1 MGSRTEIGLGTLNL
15 TRRSFMPFI
24 IPDDIVAT
32 VAPLRSCSFAAV
44 TRYSLPPF
52 PLPPSYRIRPRK
64 QSSSLDTGP
73 AVPSPPFCS
82 PPYCYLVLTNDCEI
96 LPQIWLH
103 TTVHSQL
110 QSACANS
117 RGRARARGCRRPRQ
131 LLSFEK
137 NRQCAFLPYVRKFA
151 NFLAPFRKDLS
162 YFYRCC
168 IRT

>member
-1 MGSRTEIGLGTLNL
+1 
-15 TRRSFMPFI
+15 MPFI
-24 IPDDIVAT
+24 IPDDVVAT

-131 LLSFEK
+131 LLSLEK
-137 NRQCAFLPYVRKFA
+137 NRQCAFFTICSQICKLFCAISTR
-151 NFLAPFRKDLS
+151 FLIFLQMLHS
-162 YFYRCC
+162 LYF
-168 IRT
+168 IL